1 MNSPIEVQ
9 DRYEAVTRT
18 LAMSSSARDFCES
31 LVHDETLGAYIHGAA
46 IYEFDGR
53 QNLAVLASYG
63 KGVEHLETKVDLWG
77 DEDIAKI
84 TRDKKPDTNG
94 DDVAIKGYFLRT
106 IPIGTKGAPS
116 GALVIIVKDNYT
128 LDENDDNVAIAA
140 GMLLDNMLRL
150 WRTNA
155 VRKQDR
161 NEPMSVEDLTS
172 RQLKILS
179 LIAEGMTNSEI
190 SRQVLLSESSV
201 RQETI
206 KIYRALGVGGRKE
219 AMVRGRELGIIPS
232 AAEQAGSPPPDRVSV
247 N

>member
-1 MNSPIEVQ
+1 MSSPIDIK
-9 DRYEAVTRT
+9 DRFEAVSRV
-18 LAMSSSARDFCES
+18 LALSSSARDFCEN
-31 LVHDETLGAYIHGAA
+31 LVHDETLGEYIHGAA

-53 QNLAVLASYG
+53 QNLTVLDSYG
-63 KGVEHLETKVDLWG
+63 QGADSLETKVDLWG
-77 DEDIAKI
+77 HTEIAKI
-84 TRDKKPDTNG
+84 TRDKKPETV
-94 DDVAIKGYFLRT
+94 DDDEAPKGYFLRT

-116 GALVIIVKDNYT
+116 GALVIIVTDKYT
-128 LDENDDNVAIAA
+128 VDDDDEDVGIAT
-140 GMLLDNMLRL
+140 GMLLGNMMRL

-161 NEPMSVEDLTS
+161 NEPMSVEDLTT
-172 RQLKILS
+172 RQLKILNH
-179 LIAEGMTNSEI
+179 IAEGMTNSEI

-219 AMVRGRELGIIPS
+219 AMIRGRELGIIPS
-232 AAEQAGSPPPDRVSV
+232 ATDSAVNTSSPPPT

>member
-1 MNSPIEVQ
+1 MDSPIDVK
-9 DRYEAVTRT
+9 DRFRALSSI
-18 LAMSSSARDFCES
+18 LASSNSAREFCEN
-31 LVHDETLGAYIHGAA
+31 LVHDDTMGKYIHGAA

-53 QNLAVLASYG
+53 QNLAILDSYG
-63 KGVEHLETKVDLWG
+63 KGVDELDTKVDLWG
-77 DEDIAKI
+77 DDEIAKI
-84 TRDKKPDTNG
+84 TRDKKPASLNG
-94 DDVAIKGYFLRT
+94 DHGPKGYFLRAL
-106 IPIGTKGAPS
+106 PIGTRGAPS
-116 GALVIIVKDNYT
+116 GSLVLVMTNTYT
-128 LDENDDNVAIAA
+128 VDDDDTEVGVAT
-140 GMLLDNMLRL
+140 GMLLDNMMRL

-161 NEPMSVEDLTS
+161 NEPLSVEDLTT

-179 LIAEGMTNSEI
+179 HIAEGMTNSEI

-232 AAEQAGSPPPDRVSV
+232 AAEQSDNAPPPTR
-247 N
+247 

>member
-1 MNSPIEVQ
+1 MNSQLDVK
-9 DRYEAVTRT
+9 DRFEAVSRV
-18 LAMSSSARDFCES
+18 LALSNSARDFCENM
-31 LVHDETLGAYIHGAA
+31 VHDETLGEYIHGAA

-53 QNLAVLASYG
+53 QNLAILDSYG
-63 KGVEHLETKVDLWG
+63 KGVDELDSKVDLWG

-84 TRDKKPDTNG
+84 TRDKKPDNVTG
-94 DDVAIKGYFLRT
+94 DSGPNGYFLRT
-106 IPIGTKGAPS
+106 IPIGTNGAPS
-116 GALVIIVKDNYT
+116 GALVIIVTEKYT
-128 LDENDDNVAIAA
+128 VDDADTEVGVAT
-140 GMLLDNMLRL
+140 GMLLDNMMRL

-161 NEPMSVEDLTS
+161 NEPMSVEDLTT
-172 RQLKILS
+172 RQLKILNH
-179 LIAEGMTNSEI
+179 IAEGMTNSEI

-232 AAEQAGSPPPDRVSV
+232 AAEQSDNAPALPTG
-247 N
+247 